1 MEESGVGNGD
11 SASIAGS
18 DLEGPTADSIRMVGI
33 RKAPGEHLG
42 ITVKENDKG
51 ELAIAR
57 WVISH
62 FKFSGTS
69 PWFLFHL
76 SSSCTDVTR

>member
-1 MEESGVGNGD
+1 MVLTPRLTRRLQAKEVEESGVGNGD

-57 WVISH
+57 WALGHV
-62 FKFSGTS
+62 KF
-69 PWFLFHL
+69 
-76 SSSCTDVTR
+76 

>member
-1 MEESGVGNGD
+1 MMNETRKYICLIQAKEVEESGVGNGD
-11 SASIAGS
+11 SASVAGS
-18 DLEGPTADSIRMVGI
+18 DIEGPTADSIRMVGI

-57 WVISH
+57 
-62 FKFSGTS
+62 
-69 PWFLFHL
+69 
-76 SSSCTDVTR
+76 